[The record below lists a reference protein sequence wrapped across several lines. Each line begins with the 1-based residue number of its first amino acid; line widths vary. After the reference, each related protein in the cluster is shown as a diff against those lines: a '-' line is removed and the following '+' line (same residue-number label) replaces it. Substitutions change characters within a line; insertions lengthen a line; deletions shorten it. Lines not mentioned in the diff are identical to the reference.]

1 MNAIAGFVLILLL
14 GFAGSRLALFRGRFS
29 LGLQSIFLA
38 GTEFLFI
45 GVILGPYAANVLTES
60 ALQRLAP
67 ILSLGLGW
75 IGLLIGLQFDR
86 RVVRRIPAAIWWT
99 GAAISLVCFSTVFL
113 ALWSARGLLLR
124 MLPLSF
130 ADDLSWSRFGTL
142 AETSFC
148 VLLAAASTESTY
160 TALALAKRRT
170 DARGETIKLLQLLTD
185 IRAPLAI
192 IGMGAWYCL
201 YHISN
206 QGTLSGIIPENA
218 SLPNKIMDAPL
229 DGISLEAFYCPPIMH
244 GGLWLAAA
252 LLLGVSLGWMLHY
265 LTSERMESREML
277 LALTGSVV
285 LSTGLAAS
293 LHLSPLFVNFIMGA
307 TLSNLPNF
315 ARGRVSNLLTAMEK
329 PFFVIF
335 MILTGALLPAITP
348 MALAFVS
355 LYLFARVLGLYA
367 GMRWANALFL
377 KSKIPILPRLGLA
390 MLPQGGVA
398 IALAIDYKLIYP
410 GRWADLALSVAIL
423 SVLVNQLIGPA
434 LLMRALRRS
443 GDISAPD
450 WRNLAKSNSS

>member
-1 MNAIAGFVLILLL
+1 MNVMAGFVLILLL
-14 GFAGSRLALFRGRFS
+14 GFAGSRLALFRSSYS
-29 LGLQSIFLA
+29 LGLQSIVLA

-45 GVILGPYAANVLTES
+45 GLILGPYAANVLTES

-67 ILSLGLGW
+67 VLSLGLGW

-86 RVVRRIPAAIWWT
+86 RVVRRIPKTIWLT
-99 GAAISLVCFSTVFL
+99 GAGISLVCCSIGFLVLCGARHYIMPMMPFSL
-113 ALWSARGLLLR
+113 EN
-124 MLPLSF
+124 
-130 ADDLSWSRFGTL
+130 DLSWSGFGAL

-148 VLLAAASTESTY
+148 VLLAAISTESTY
-160 TALALAKRRT
+160 TALALAKRRA

-192 IGMGAWYCL
+192 IVMGAWYSL

-206 QGTLSGIIPENA
+206 QGTLSGVVPENVLLSSA
-218 SLPNKIMDAPL
+218 IAVTPP
-229 DGISLEAFYCPPIMH
+229 DGIPMEAFYCPPIMH

-252 LLLGVSLGWMLHY
+252 LLLGISLGWMLHY

-329 PFFVIF
+329 PFFVVF
-335 MILTGALLPAITP
+335 MILTGALWPAITP
-348 MALAFVS
+348 AALVFAS
-355 LYLFARVLGLYA
+355 LYLLARILGLFA

-377 KSKIPILPRLGLA
+377 KSEIPVVPRLGLA

-410 GRWADLALSVAIL
+410 GRLADLALSVVIL
-423 SVLVNQLIGPA
+423 SVLINQLIGPA
-434 LLMRALRRS
+434 LLMRALRRA

-450 WRNLAKSNSS
+450 WRNMAKSHT